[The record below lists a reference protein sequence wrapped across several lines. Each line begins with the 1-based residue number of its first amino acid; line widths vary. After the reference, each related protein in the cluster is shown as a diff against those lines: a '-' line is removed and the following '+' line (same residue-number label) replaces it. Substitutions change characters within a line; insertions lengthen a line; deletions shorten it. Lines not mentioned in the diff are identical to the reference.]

1 MKDTVYIMGNT
12 SFPER
17 FAVVYRD
24 GIGTITLK
32 YGDKEET
39 FEYDGIYPQNAK
51 IEWCNLQ
58 DLVALFPNIFSLQH
72 KEYDRVGDKLVEA
85 GAHIKGDNSFTG
97 LGFLLLPQEEF
108 FQRVSKEDKESDDW
122 IEYLEEEG
130 ERMSHNKETS
140 FYAFQSWLYRKSAD
154 YFVNHNVKKR
164 AKILIAIDRLIKY
177 AFSTKEEFS
186 EEDKQSIMNIAKS
199 VDYPHELKL

>member
-1 MKDTVYIMGNT
+1 MKDTVYIIGNI

-24 GIGTITLK
+24 GIGSITLRCE
-32 YGDKEET
+32 GKEET
-39 FEYDGIYPQNAK
+39 FEYDGIYPQNAR
-51 IEWCNLQ
+51 IEWCSLN
-58 DLVALFPNIFSLQH
+58 DLVALFPNIFSLCL
-72 KEYDRVGDKLVEA
+72 KEYDRMGDKLVEA
-85 GAHIKGDNSFTG
+85 GAYIKGDNSFTG
-97 LGFLLLPQEEF
+97 LNFLLLPQEEF

-122 IEYLEEEG
+122 IECLEKEG

-140 FYAFQSWLYRKSAD
+140 FYAFQSWLYRKSTD
-154 YFVNHNVKKR
+154 YFVNHKIKER